1 MTGLDVLRRD
11 GGKRLEQKKYE
22 TQACPPKCVLASGT
36 GHIFLH
42 KPPGC
47 PYLIFLLPFCR
58 CELPEDPKTEDP
70 KCMWDKLRQLTG
82 LPDAPDVYE
91 NSCQARSVEGCI
103 NPWIYNPRTKALILG
118 QYDAQSPFTPRDWR
132 TVHSVGC
139 FHYGNY
145 GHCWFAKDA

>member
-1 MTGLDVLRRD
+1 
-11 GGKRLEQKKYE
+11 
-22 TQACPPKCVLASGT
+22 
-36 GHIFLH
+36 
-42 KPPGC
+42 
-47 PYLIFLLPFCR
+47 
-58 CELPEDPKTEDP
+58 
-70 KCMWDKLRQLTG
+70 MWDKLRQLTG
-82 LPDAPDVYE
+82 LLDAPDVYE